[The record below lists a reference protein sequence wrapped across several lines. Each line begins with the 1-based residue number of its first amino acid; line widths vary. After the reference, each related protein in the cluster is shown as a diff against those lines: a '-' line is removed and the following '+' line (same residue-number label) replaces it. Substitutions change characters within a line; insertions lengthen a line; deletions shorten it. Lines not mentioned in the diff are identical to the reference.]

1 MKRVYSV
8 VKAMLKTLGVVA
20 GVSALDEFMES
31 LEVSGAPFFCVI
43 FLINSLI
50 AASFDEE
57 DP

>member
-1 MKRVYSV
+1 
-8 VKAMLKTLGVVA
+8 MLKTLGVVA

-43 FLINSLI
+43 FLINCLI